1 MKRWIKR
8 EEEKLNYN
16 RTIKVKMLKKGK
28 GEETRGEEKRKK
40 GREDA
45 GWPLVRGPEFD
56 RCFQ

>member
-1 MKRWIKR
+1 MINNTKIQ
-8 EEEKLNYN
+8 
-16 RTIKVKMLKKGK
+16 KGK
-28 GEETRGEEKRKK
+28 GEDRRRMEIRGGEEKGKK